1 MPSRSSGYNQE
12 FYCEDVKATAQKP
25 MQSLR
30 PNKEVL
36 NRLNQ
41 AIRQLRAEVAVADS
55 EPCELEK
62 PKDLEALQAAAASG
76 DAKDKLAWLEATL
89 QRAKQ
94 DMAQQLREYQELM
107 IVKLGLDFEIATYR
121 KLLEDKEQRLSTEF
135 GTGSIAQG
143 SSASPS
149 VPVHLQ
155 QPGACS
161 GPVGTSAPGGGCTLC
176 SSPGCVGGSGCSG
189 SGRC

>member
-1 MPSRSSGYNQE
+1 M
-12 FYCEDVKATAQKP
+12 CEDVKATAQKP

-41 AIRQLRAEVAVADS
+41 AIRQLRA

-135 GTGSIAQG
+135 GTGSVG
-143 SSASPS
+143 PSPA
-149 VPVHLQ
+149 
-155 QPGACS
+155 GACS